1 MACFYWNILAIDCA
15 AFIPVVFCG
24 CGQMSLQLKQ
34 HLLEGEQMMPTHRSC
49 CYLLDFCPP

>member
-24 CGQMSLQLKQ
+24 CGQVSLQ
-34 HLLEGEQMMPTHRSC
+34 
-49 CYLLDFCPP
+49 